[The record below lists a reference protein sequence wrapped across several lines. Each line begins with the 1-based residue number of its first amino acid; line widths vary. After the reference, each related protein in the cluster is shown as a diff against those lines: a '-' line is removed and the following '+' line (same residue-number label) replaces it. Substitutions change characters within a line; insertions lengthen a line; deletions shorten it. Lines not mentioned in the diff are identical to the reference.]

1 MATKKLKRKKKVV
14 AKKKATPV
22 KKSAPKKKAAKKAAP
37 KKIAVAKTKAANS
50 KKLASLKKTASP
62 GKSASPKKAARPAK
76 QLRGRAS
83 DTRVEDAGRKGF
95 GPDSGGQS
103 GDLQGLSRAESADSE
118 SVEELLEE
126 GQAFEAEA
134 ISGVENA
141 LDPDESEVTTKEV
154 PEDDVPEEDR
164 DQQ

>member
-1 MATKKLKRKKKVV
+1 MATKKLKRKKKTA

-22 KKSAPKKKAAKKAAP
+22 KKTAPKKKATAKKKAP
-37 KKIAVAKTKAANS
+37 KKIIVAKTKAAKP
-50 KKLASLKKTASP
+50 KKLTSAKKTT
-62 GKSASPKKAARPAK
+62 SPKKQP
-76 QLRGRAS
+76 RGRAS
-83 DTRVEDAGRKGF
+83 DTDVVDAGRKGF